1 MTNLTQD
8 KLAIESFTN
17 AKCKWEINVD
27 DIPQIG
33 YLKEADKLVIFKS
46 TKPYVQGN
54 NTDTQ
59 QTGFVRYLDGYIYDF
74 NNSAW
79 TMIFNRTHAKGE
91 KSNFIHD
98 LEGNLVWNNSS
109 LNGSGNAKFLKW
121 QNGPV
126 KMYDYS
132 LNTDLIADKF
142 NDLKQFRI
150 VTKDFAFEEPGIRKK
165 IYKVY
170 VTFKSSSDVGTSDE
184 AAANSNVLL
193 YYAING
199 QGDNDSTTNW
209 TEFPQSTEAGGSTV
223 LYKASSEDAGS
234 AGFQGTTT
242 FKTVEIKP
250 SSSINN
256 IYSFQL
262 KFEWDKQ
269 TAASDSLS
277 VPDGFMI
284 NDISI
289 VYRKKGIK

>member
-1 MTNLTQD
+1 
-8 KLAIESFTN
+8 
-17 AKCKWEINVD
+17 
-27 DIPQIG
+27 
-33 YLKEADKLVIFKS
+33 
-46 TKPYVQGN
+46 
-54 NTDTQ
+54 
-59 QTGFVRYLDGYIYDF
+59 
-74 NNSAW
+74 
-79 TMIFNRTHAKGE
+79 
-91 KSNFIHD
+91 
-98 LEGNLVWNNSS
+98 
-109 LNGSGNAKFLKW
+109 
-121 QNGPV
+121 
-126 KMYDYS
+126 MYDYS